1 MTTLREVLNASLAM
15 MDAMDADGDASD
27 YALRAPEIV
36 NVLLAER
43 RRLLLADDTGVR
55 VRGLED
61 VVPEVSDDYAAAVL
75 SCGLAAH
82 LLLDENP
89 YLSGYF
95 LQRYQEQRNMH
106 LGTAEAGEVEDV
118 YGGLEFGG
126 FGHW

>member
-1 MTTLREVLNASLAM
+1 MTTLSDILKASLAL
-15 MDAMDADGDASD
+15 MDAMDANTDESD
-27 YALRAPEIV
+27 YALRAPDIL
-36 NVLLAER
+36 NALLAER

-55 VRGLED
+55 VRTLED
-61 VVPEVSDDYAAAVL
+61 VVPEVSDDYAIAVL

-118 YGGLEFGG
+118 YGGLEFGE